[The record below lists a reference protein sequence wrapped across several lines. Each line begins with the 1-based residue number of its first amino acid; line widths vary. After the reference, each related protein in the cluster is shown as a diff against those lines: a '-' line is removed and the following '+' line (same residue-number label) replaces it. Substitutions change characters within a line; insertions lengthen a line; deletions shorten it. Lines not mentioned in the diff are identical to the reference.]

1 MKTINLLNVILL
13 FTLSA
18 CLVKDPEPRQATVVG
33 TKTGGGGTVNDNTP
47 YTAPRCTLTPFKMTS
62 STLNFI
68 VTFLN
73 AERKNHTQD
82 VEIIE
87 ITNSNYDKVFVFVNN
102 LNKRSANFKIVDTEN
117 VEKNEAFIR
126 IVANAQSTFGN
137 KITGTSDESNQN
149 NYVNILYDDVTETY
163 TMAFCSV
170 ILRLTIT
177 QTKPTISGEF
187 SFK

>member
-18 CLVKDPEPRQATVVG
+18 CLVKDPEPRQASVVG
-33 TKTGGGGTVNDNTP
+33 TKTGGGGTTNDNID

-62 STLNFI
+62 STLNFV
-68 VTFLN
+68 VTFLS
-73 AERKNHTQD
+73 AERKNHTKD

-87 ITNSNYDKVFVFVNN
+87 IMNNEYDKVFVFVNN

-126 IVANAQSTFGN
+126 IVANSQSTFGN
-137 KITGTSDESNQN
+137 KFLGTSNENNQN

-170 ILRLTIT
+170 SLRLTIT
-177 QTKPTISGEF
+177 QSQPGISGEF